1 MRAEEGTT
9 VSMGV
14 VDSGKLLAT
23 FCPFLIPEV
32 HVKDS
37 STVTV
42 KSTSS
47 GTRLLGFKS
56 QSYHRLTVTLGSII
70 SLSVPQFPHLYLGDN
85 NNT

>member
-1 MRAEEGTT
+1 
-9 VSMGV
+9 MGLA
-14 VDSGKLLAT
+14 DSGKLLAI

-56 QSYHRLTVTLGSII
+56 QSCHRLTVTLGNVLGLSI
-70 SLSVPQFPHLYLGDN
+70 PQFPHL
-85 NNT
+85 